1 MMKSIISLITICLFA
16 TACNFSA
23 GTKKDLATG
32 FSIKYNG
39 FSVGEFGLVTNG
51 KETKSNQVE
60 MGQVIDIEV
69 DNIQNYVEKDGRVF
83 PGLDLRVVDKD
94 GNVVLD
100 GADILADANGFD
112 PKNAAVLSGTITV
125 GAPMK
130 SGQTYHATMK
140 IWDKQNPESEI
151 FVEGDLVV
159 K

>member
-1 MMKSIISLITICLFA
+1 MKSIISLTAICLFV
-16 TACNFSA
+16 TACNFSV

-39 FSVGEFGLVTNG
+39 FSIGEFGLVSNG
-51 KETKSNQVE
+51 KETKSSQVDI
-60 MGQVIDIEV
+60 GQVIAIEV
-69 DNIQNYVEKDGRVF
+69 DDIQNYVLKDGRAF

-100 GADILADANGFD
+100 GADILANAEGYE
-112 PKNAAVLSGTITV
+112 PAKAAVLRGTITV
-125 GAPMK
+125 GEPMK

-140 IWDKQNPESEI
+140 IWDKQKPESEI